1 MSEADEKGAPDKPTE
16 TGASRPP
23 AEPAPPGAQTAA
35 PADETAALEPEPRP
49 AAPASSAPPIEAP
62 AATPSAETR
71 AASPPAPAPPI
82 APPPEP
88 EPTPSPPIVSKVETS
103 LSEAPIEPVAP
114 PADIAALAARP
125 PVAPSVSAKVE
136 PPPADRPEP
145 AAASSP
151 PVGVAAAPAA
161 PIESVAAPPAPPP
174 ISAKVE
180 TPRAEPPKASLPPAA
195 EIAAPAPPSEVAP
208 RAPASPAGSAT
219 ATTAG
224 PPPRAEAPP
233 VGAPGPRYAATPD
246 DAQTG
251 SGIYRRRAALEGAR
265 QVLQPQAAPAPPPKK
280 KKKRRD
286 GTLSM
291 ASGFLSFILV
301 ALVAGAFGLV
311 AATHK
316 LKAPGPLAADKVV
329 YIPPRSDLLEIIAQL
344 EREGVIANSALMQ
357 LGLVLE
363 GKLGKLK
370 PGEYAFK
377 KNISLRD
384 VIDQIASGRQV
395 MHSVTIPEGLT
406 SEQIVQKL
414 KEAELLA
421 GDVADLPKEGALLP
435 ETYKFPRG
443 YPRARLIAKMQEDQR
458 KTLEAIWSKRAPDLP
473 LRTPYELVTLASIVE
488 KETGKVEERP
498 RVAAVFVNRLR
509 KGMRLQSDPTIIYGL
524 VGGKA
529 TLGRPIMRAEIEKW
543 TPYNTYAI
551 DGLPPGPIANPG
563 RAALEAAAH
572 PAPTHDLYFVADGTG
587 GHVFAD
593 TLEQHSRNVQRWR
606 EIEREQKAKEQ
617 GAAPPEAPVDQSVPG
632 VPPPPAPVPKGG
644 RRSDAAPIGRLVH
657 FADAREAFPPG
668 REMAPDK
675 GAAHRLGRFG
685 PEEAAFLL
693 GGYEDPTQTNTRVY
707 AALRPAR
714 AFFTEDAARLRPRNP
729 VGPSLLAADPAAPD
743 GADGTTPLARESAD
757 GRALPDELVPAEDMT
772 SYPVSPKLRA
782 EQKARAAKLGLST
795 GSDDL
800 PAGVVGERAPVG
812 AGPPATALA
821 APATPL
827 RPRAFDASE
836 GTALDPLKDKSWDL
850 SSAKTVPAAT
860 GLR

>member
-1 MSEADEKGAPDKPTE
+1 M
-16 TGASRPP
+16 
-23 AEPAPPGAQTAA
+23 
-35 PADETAALEPEPRP
+35 
-49 AAPASSAPPIEAP
+49 
-62 AATPSAETR
+62 
-71 AASPPAPAPPI
+71 
-82 APPPEP
+82 
-88 EPTPSPPIVSKVETS
+88 
-103 LSEAPIEPVAP
+103 
-114 PADIAALAARP
+114 
-125 PVAPSVSAKVE
+125 
-136 PPPADRPEP
+136 
-145 AAASSP
+145 
-151 PVGVAAAPAA
+151 
-161 PIESVAAPPAPPP
+161 
-174 ISAKVE
+174 
-180 TPRAEPPKASLPPAA
+180 
-195 EIAAPAPPSEVAP
+195 
-208 RAPASPAGSAT
+208 
-219 ATTAG
+219 
-224 PPPRAEAPP
+224 
-233 VGAPGPRYAATPD
+233 
-246 DAQTG
+246 
-251 SGIYRRRAALEGAR
+251 YRRRATLEGAK

-280 KKKRRD
+280 KKKRRE

-329 YIPPRSDLLEIIAQL
+329 FIPPRSDLLEIISQL
-344 EREGVIANSALMQ
+344 EREGVIASSTLMQ

-377 KNISLRD
+377 KNVSLRD

-587 GHVFAD
+587 GHVFSESLD
-593 TLEQHSRNVQRWR
+593 QHSRNVQNWR
-606 EIEREQKAKEQ
+606 RLEKEKNDESPDR
-617 GAAPPEAPVDQSVPG
+617 AAPG
-632 VPPPPAPVPKGG
+632 VPAPAAPKPDK
-644 RRSDAAPIGRLVH
+644 RTEAPIGRLVALSERH
-657 FADAREAFPPG
+657 EDYPPG
-668 REMAPDK
+668 GAMAADD
-675 GAAHRLGRFG
+675 GATHRLGKFAYA
-685 PEEAAFLL
+685 EADFFL
-693 GGYEDPTQTNTRVY
+693 GGHGDRTQAYGAELVR
-707 AALRPAR
+707 LRPAR
-714 AFFTEDAARLRPRNP
+714 PFFTEESAQPPAKALFDA
-729 VGPSLLAADPAAPD
+729 SLLARRPPPPDAEDGEERLNPDMTTVARQSPDAQPDDGSDPA
-743 GADGTTPLARESAD
+743 
-757 GRALPDELVPAEDMT
+757 
-772 SYPVSPKLRA
+772 SYPVSAAQRA
-782 EQKARAAKLGLST
+782 EQRARAARLGLAA
-795 GSDDL
+795 GADDL
-800 PAGVVGERAPVG
+800 PETLSRNASQDVAP
-812 AGPPATALA
+812 PPEATALA
-821 APATPL
+821 PTGGRPF

-836 GTALDPLKDKSWDL
+836 GTPLDPLRDKSWDL
-850 SSAKTVPAAT
+850 TSSKTVPASAE
-860 GLR
+860 LR